1 MGTGK
6 AGFRM
11 KITLKMEFSFMNV
24 IEITALNKRVE
35 EKKILE
41 NVSLNLEGGRAYKL
55 LGGNGCGKTTLIKC
69 ILGILEY
76 DSGIIKRYV
85 GTQNY
90 EIRQKELFKY
100 FSVYFADTALP
111 KNLKVCECID
121 LFKIVNEYNDNEN
134 ELLDFFQIK
143 SLLNKKYGVLSTGE
157 KNIILLLTT
166 LLSNW
171 KVLILDE
178 PFIGLDSEMKT
189 KMGEFLR
196 CSKDTDRTII
206 IVSHEDDGEFVGED
220 FYDSFI
226 DGNNGFALCNTKYNS

>member
-1 MGTGK
+1 
-6 AGFRM
+6 
-11 KITLKMEFSFMNV
+11 MNV
-24 IEITALNKRVE
+24 IEITALNKKIE

-41 NVSLNLEGGRAYKL
+41 NINLNLESGCTYKL

-76 DSGIIKRYV
+76 DSGVSKKYV
-85 GTQNY
+85 GTKNY

-100 FSVYFADTALP
+100 FSVYFVDTALP
-111 KNLKVCECID
+111 KNLKVRECIN
-121 LFKIVNEYNDNEN
+121 LFKVVNEYNGNEN
-134 ELLDFFQIK
+134 ELSDFFKIK
-143 SLLNKKYGVLSTGE
+143 PLLNKKYGNLSTGE
-157 KNIILLLTT
+157 KNIVLLLTT

-178 PFIGLDSEMKT
+178 PFIGLDGEMKT
-189 KMGEFLR
+189 KLGEFLR

-220 FYDSFI
+220 FYDYFI
-226 DGNNGFALCNTKYNS
+226 DGNNGFALCKTNDEVFR

>member
-1 MGTGK
+1 
-6 AGFRM
+6 
-11 KITLKMEFSFMNV
+11 MNV
-24 IEITALNKRVE
+24 IEIMGLNKRVGE
-35 EKKILE
+35 RTILE
-41 NVSLNLEGGRAYKL
+41 NINLNLEGGRTYKL

-76 DSGIIKRYV
+76 ESGIIKRFV
-85 GTQNY
+85 GTQKN
-90 EIRQKELFKY
+90 EVRQKELFKY

-111 KNLKVCECID
+111 KNLKVRELIN
-121 LFKIVNEYNDNEN
+121 LFKIVNDYNGKEN

-178 PFIGLDSEMKT
+178 PFTGLDDEMKT

-196 CSKDTDRTII
+196 CSKDADRTTI
-206 IVSHEDDGEFVGED
+206 IVSHEDDREFVGED
-220 FYDSFI
+220 YYDYHI
-226 DGNNGFALCNTKYNS
+226 DGNDGFTICSINHEVSQ

>member
-6 AGFRM
+6 VGFRM
-11 KITLKMEFSFMNV
+11 KITLRMEFSFMNV

-111 KNLKVCECID
+111 KNLKVRECID
-121 LFKIVNEYNDNEN
+121 
-134 ELLDFFQIK
+134 
-143 SLLNKKYGVLSTGE
+143 
-157 KNIILLLTT
+157 
-166 LLSNW
+166 
-171 KVLILDE
+171 
-178 PFIGLDSEMKT
+178 
-189 KMGEFLR
+189 FL
-196 CSKDTDRTII
+196 
-206 IVSHEDDGEFVGED
+206 
-220 FYDSFI
+220 
-226 DGNNGFALCNTKYNS
+226 